1 MVEVFVVFDLVPARR
16 GERIGVGAREHRAV
30 GEIEE
35 FGRVANA
42 ERVEHQF
49 TRTDV
54 DEGVYELLHAGV
66 AAFVFVHVKSKRQS
80 VGRRF
85 FIKEKEKLNTI
96 HNTSLIYTRVLARSL
111 ARSLSLSV

>member
-1 MVEVFVVFDLVPARR
+1 MVEVFVVFGLVPARR
-16 GERIGVGAREHRAV
+16 GERVGVGAREHRAV

-66 AAFVFVHVKSKRQS
+66 AAFVFVCH
-80 VGRRF
+80 F
-85 FIKEKEKLNTI
+85 CKELQMLLLVVSQI
-96 HNTSLIYTRVLARSL
+96 I
-111 ARSLSLSV
+111 